1 MGFKIW
7 CQVGV
12 WVTPFS
18 KLPYSR
24 EFLNMRFKSWLFFLL
39 FLKSFTHFLKI
50 SKTLFA
56 MQNGVLKFA
65 FETHV
70 HMVLLRII
78 LALKVFQ
85 KYRRQRAFFSKCDV
99 KLEVYCN
106 YCGRSFDQAATL
118 SLRGPAQFT
127 HEARS
132 AEFFKGEY
140 KCFIPRRDSAK
151 AATNGVNFD
160 SFHFVVVWE
169 RYLTLSKSQP
179 SGGLF

>member
-1 MGFKIW
+1 
-7 CQVGV
+7 
-12 WVTPFS
+12 
-18 KLPYSR
+18 
-24 EFLNMRFKSWLFFLL
+24 
-39 FLKSFTHFLKI
+39 
-50 SKTLFA
+50 

-132 AEFFKGEY
+132 AEFTGRVGLMDGVSKVSFNILYTLWVYRSCICILINIVKSCPHKFLVGL
-140 KCFIPRRDSAK
+140 KCWSSWGSGCK
-151 AATNGVNFD
+151 N
-160 SFHFVVVWE
+160 
-169 RYLTLSKSQP
+169 SKTP
-179 SGGLF
+179 SRWYFLKIVLKVDLQILPSLRGLFAKKIICDPGHFRHLF

>member
-7 CQVGV
+7 CQVGGGV
-12 WVTPFS
+12 GSFS
-18 KLPYSR
+18 KLPYSH
-24 EFLNMRFKSWLFFLL
+24 EFSNMRFKSCL
-39 FLKSFTHFLKI
+39 FLWRILKRFSNFLKI
-50 SKTLFA
+50 SKMLFA

-132 AEFFKGEY
+132 AEFDTAISSLNIV
-140 KCFIPRRDSAK
+140 IP
-151 AATNGVNFD
+151 AT
-160 SFHFVVVWE
+160 
-169 RYLTLSKSQP
+169 LLIPT
-179 SGGLF
+179 

>member
-1 MGFKIW
+1 
-7 CQVGV
+7 
-12 WVTPFS
+12 
-18 KLPYSR
+18 
-24 EFLNMRFKSWLFFLL
+24 
-39 FLKSFTHFLKI
+39 
-50 SKTLFA
+50 

-132 AEFFKGEY
+132 AEFPGGVGWGGVDGVSKVSFNFLYTLWVYRSCIYILIYSQKLSAQISCGFKMLV
-140 KCFIPRRDSAK
+140 KL
-151 AATNGVNFD
+151 GVRMQKFKN
-160 SFHFVVVWE
+160 
-169 RYLTLSKSQP
+169 TL
-179 SGGLF
+179 

>member
-1 MGFKIW
+1 
-7 CQVGV
+7 
-12 WVTPFS
+12 
-18 KLPYSR
+18 
-24 EFLNMRFKSWLFFLL
+24 
-39 FLKSFTHFLKI
+39 
-50 SKTLFA
+50 

-70 HMVLLRII
+70 HRVLLRII

-85 KYRRQRAFFSKCDV
+85 KYIRQRAFFSKCDV

-132 AEFFKGEY
+132 AEFDGTGWTE
-140 KCFIPRRDSAK
+140 I
-151 AATNGVNFD
+151 
-160 SFHFVVVWE
+160 
-169 RYLTLSKSQP
+169 KSV
-179 SGGLF
+179 L

>member
-1 MGFKIW
+1 M
-7 CQVGV
+7 
-12 WVTPFS
+12 
-18 KLPYSR
+18 
-24 EFLNMRFKSWLFFLL
+24 
-39 FLKSFTHFLKI
+39 
-50 SKTLFA
+50 LFA

-106 YCGRSFDQAATL
+106 YCGRCFDQAATL

-132 AEFFKGEY
+132 AEFDGMGWMDGWMGLKDGMDGMDWKDGWKGWM
-140 KCFIPRRDSAK
+140 D
-151 AATNGVNFD
+151 G
-160 SFHFVVVWE
+160 W
-169 RYLTLSKSQP
+169 
-179 SGGLF
+179 G

>member
-1 MGFKIW
+1 M
-7 CQVGV
+7 
-12 WVTPFS
+12 
-18 KLPYSR
+18 
-24 EFLNMRFKSWLFFLL
+24 
-39 FLKSFTHFLKI
+39 
-50 SKTLFA
+50 LFA

-132 AEFFKGEY
+132 AEF
-140 KCFIPRRDSAK
+140 KCDVELGGVGRGTFWILQFSLNSA
-151 AATNGVNFD
+151 
-160 SFHFVVVWE
+160 SI
-169 RYLTLSKSQP
+169 
-179 SGGLF
+179 